1 MINFDMVYMLQL
13 NMDGVGP
20 AGNDTRKIKDNDPM
34 NITGYENFDLDMGD
48 DSIARV
54 DHELQPMK

>member
-1 MINFDMVYMLQL
+1 MVYMLQL

-20 AGNDTRKIKDNDPM
+20 AGNDTRKIEDNGPM